1 MSTMLTLASTP
12 SRSSFRWVSAKILSS
27 KLRLEPLTL
36 QDLGLTLLTLT
47 RILLEFLFLLDLLV
61 SMDSMLSRM
70 ETLSLLTG
78 AEVSDLKPELLIELK
93 EISELALIVLTLDK
107 PLLITALRTRFLL
120 TLKLPDLTSEFKLL
134 MFVENLNGL

>member
-1 MSTMLTLASTP
+1 
-12 SRSSFRWVSAKILSS
+12 
-27 KLRLEPLTL
+27 
-36 QDLGLTLLTLT
+36 
-47 RILLEFLFLLDLLV
+47 
-61 SMDSMLSRM
+61 MDSMLSRM

-78 AEVSDLKPELLIELK
+78 AEVSDLKLELLIELK
-93 EISELALIVLTLDK
+93 EISELVLIVLTLDK